1 VVPNE
6 PELEERDEIA
16 RGDFQMRSNGALLY
30 MFHSSDGTLFWSS
43 LNSLLPMMF
52 VIEDKN
58 HINEELT
65 KFLLKWN

>member
-1 VVPNE
+1 
-6 PELEERDEIA
+6 
-16 RGDFQMRSNGALLY
+16 LLY
-30 MFHSSDGTLFWSS
+30 MFHSVSGGTLFWSS

-52 VIEDKN
+52 VMEDKN